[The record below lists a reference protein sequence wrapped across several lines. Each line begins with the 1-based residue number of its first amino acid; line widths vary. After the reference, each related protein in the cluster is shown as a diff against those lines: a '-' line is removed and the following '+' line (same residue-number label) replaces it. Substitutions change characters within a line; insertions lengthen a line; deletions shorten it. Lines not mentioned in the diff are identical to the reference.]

1 VVGATSE
8 VGRVVTNGMSQH
20 SRNERNANSGLVV
33 QLEPEDLAPY
43 ERHPGDPL
51 AGVALQRD
59 LEHRA
64 YLLGGS
70 TYAAPAQRLED
81 FLANQPS
88 ESLGSIAASYQPGVQ
103 PSDLNALLPPPMIA
117 ALREALPAFAR
128 RVRGYDHPDAVLTG
142 VETRTSSPV
151 RIPRDLA
158 LESVNVRG
166 LFPAG
171 EGAGYAGG
179 ILSAG
184 IDGIRAA
191 EALALQMVAGA

>member
-1 VVGATSE
+1 
-8 VGRVVTNGMSQH
+8 
-20 SRNERNANSGLVV
+20 
-33 QLEPEDLAPY
+33 
-43 ERHPGDPL
+43 
-51 AGVALQRD
+51 VALQRD

-70 TYAAPAQRLED
+70 SYAAPAQRLED

-151 RIPRDLA
+151 RIPRDAA

-191 EALALQMVAGA
+191 EAVALQMVANA